1 MTSNAALLQDV
12 KAGWMQT
19 YSGRQFFPVQPKLE
33 DILIEDIAHALA
45 HQNRWAG
52 HTRHP
57 FSVGQHSVLCSRLVP
72 EADALWALL
81 HDASEAYL
89 VDVPRLIKRLPAM
102 TMYRVIEAVLQKNI
116 YLKFGLVGDE
126 PETVKHADLLMM
138 VAEAQ
143 DLLPTLHQGWPEPIR
158 LGYAA
163 RPDFRITDCWSAT
176 RSKSEFLKRFEALTA
191 ARVVLPVVNAS
202 ANSP

>member
-1 MTSNAALLQDV
+1 MISNAALLADV
-12 KAGWMQT
+12 KPGWMQT
-19 YSGRQFFPVQPKLE
+19 YSGRQFFPAAPKME
-33 DILIEDIAHALA
+33 DIVVEDIAHALA

-72 EADALWALL
+72 ATDALWALL

-102 TMYRVIEAVLQKNI
+102 TMYRVMEAVLQKNI
-116 YLKFGLVGDE
+116 YLKFGLAGDE
-126 PETVKHADLLMM
+126 PESVKTADLLMM

-143 DLLPTLHQGWPEPIR
+143 DLLPTLHAGWPEAIR
-158 LGYAA
+158 CGTAA
-163 RPDFRITDCWSAT
+163 RPDFRITECWSAP
-176 RSKSEFLKRFEALTA
+176 RAKSEFLKRFEALTA
-191 ARVVLPVVNAS
+191 ARVVAPMTTTVAS
-202 ANSP
+202 SP